1 MTTQIKAL
9 SISNAAY
16 LLSFSIS
23 PTVQKISTKT
33 CGYDVIKLTLVILSD
48 FFCVKMAFKV
58 IFMANEYDLTQ
69 QIISNLI
76 GNLMRI
82 PKLILQIMSKTI
94 GVIMASYII
103 DVNFSPK

>member
-1 MTTQIKAL
+1 MPLTPLNKVRPTSTWCDTKNRLDLEITLSSETQIKAL

-48 FFCVKMAFKV
+48 FLRK
-58 IFMANEYDLTQ
+58 N
-69 QIISNLI
+69 
-76 GNLMRI
+76 G
-82 PKLILQIMSKTI
+82 LQSHFYGK
-94 GVIMASYII
+94 
-103 DVNFSPK
+103 